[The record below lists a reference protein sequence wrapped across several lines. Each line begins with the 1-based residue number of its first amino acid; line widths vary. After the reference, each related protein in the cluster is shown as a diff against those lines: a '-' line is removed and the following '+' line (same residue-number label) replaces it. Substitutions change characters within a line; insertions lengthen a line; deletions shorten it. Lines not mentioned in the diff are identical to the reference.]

1 MVPRMRDV
9 FRWFT
14 AVLFVAIVAEIGF
27 AGYGAFD
34 AIHNAAQKA
43 ITKKAI
49 QSGFDIHDALGSVI
63 VLAMLML
70 LIVAA
75 TGRVGPTKLK
85 WASVLAALGIVQAV
99 LGSATSVP
107 ALGLLHG
114 LDAIAIFVVAGML
127 AHRTWTEDPASVV
140 APGA

>member
-34 AIHNAAQKA
+34 AIHNGAKEA

-75 TGRVGPTKLK
+75 TGHRAQRGSQSADHQRPYRSGQSESSARRGAAAIRS
-85 WASVLAALGIVQAV
+85 ASRPRLTAGASLA
-99 LGSATSVP
+99 
-107 ALGLLHG
+107 
-114 LDAIAIFVVAGML
+114 
-127 AHRTWTEDPASVV
+127 R
-140 APGA
+140 